1 MIIKKKRKK
10 KKHFYPASNNKIYN
24 EPYRYDP
31 ISRIIFLFYKITWK
45 FHKYGEIWIF
55 TRNFQ
60 DFKSPFLK

>member
-1 MIIKKKRKK
+1 MIIKKKKIKK
-10 KKHFYPASNNKIYN
+10 SIFIPLRTIKYITNH
-24 EPYRYDP
+24 RYDP